1 MKDPNHSTPELIQQ
15 SSAPSG
21 SECSRH
27 EIGQQGQQ
35 GTAALTETIERLNQE
50 ISERRRIEES
60 LRESEER
67 YRRIIETA
75 NEGVLVADAD
85 NVVTFVNKRLTEI
98 LGYAQEEMLGVPATE
113 FLLDDD
119 SDYFHQKLKA
129 RRRGESG
136 SYELRVRRKDGGIC
150 WFLISATP
158 MIDAQGNFTGA
169 FAMLTDIT
177 ARKQAEQTLRDE
189 REFTRILLENLA
201 DGVVACDAQAKL
213 VLFNRMA
220 RQWHGVAVA
229 ELPPEQWPSHYDLR
243 TEDGSRLLTIDEVP
257 LARAF
262 RGERVRDVPMSICA
276 RGRPTRYV
284 ITSGDPFYDAA
295 GNKLGAVIVMH
306 DITERRLA
314 EDRLRRNEE
323 LYRSLVENIHLGIT
337 LVDKDY
343 RVRMMNSLLVE
354 MIGRTKEE
362 WLGRPCYTFLETR
375 DSVCEFCPGTRAMA
389 TGRPAEVEIAATL
402 PHGGT
407 RPVRIQAFPT
417 FDENHEVTGFIEV
430 VEDITDRK
438 STEDQLRQA
447 KDAAE
452 AANRAKSAFLA
463 NMSHELRTPMTAIL
477 GFTDLLLLPNL
488 PRHEQQEF
496 LETIQRN
503 GKALLELINDVLD
516 LSRIETGN
524 VAVQKTDCVLEEI
537 IEDAVATAKVR
548 AVEKGLELRVD
559 RQGPLPD
566 HIHTDPLRLRQI
578 LVNLLGNAV
587 KFTERGEISLSVQ
600 LLLASTGPARMQF
613 TVADTGIG
621 IPSQAMFNLF
631 QPFMQSDSS
640 ASRRHGGTGLGLAI
654 SKHLA
659 NALGGDIEVASEL
672 GQGSR
677 FVLTIEVGSLDTVG
691 TYGGSP
697 ASPTANVQASYPNSA
712 QSLSGRVLLAED
724 VSDIQV
730 LVARTLRGMNLQVDV
745 AENGKR
751 ACEMAAASKTQ
762 GKPYDIILMDIQM
775 PGMNGYEAT
784 QWLRHHNWQGPI
796 VAVTA
801 HAMIGDREKCEAAG
815 CDDYIAKPLAATVLR
830 DILARYLP
838 KAPTTACAASRPEMH
853 GESVAELVQTF
864 VKALPSRANNIE
876 DALGRRDIRHAAE
889 LSHQLKGTA
898 AVYGFPDIANLANA
912 VYQQASHEDDLTHI
926 QTTMAELSSLCR
938 RTAEASVPP
947 CADEKE
953 EANVSD
959 AVRSSVARLRQRGWK

>member
-1 MKDPNHSTPELIQQ
+1 MKDSNQSTPELIQQ
-15 SSAPSG
+15 SSDPSG
-21 SECSRH
+21 GECSRR
-27 EIGQQGQQ
+27 EIEQQHQQ
-35 GTAALTETIERLNQE
+35 GTAALTQTIERLNQE

-60 LRESEER
+60 LRESEDR

-85 NVVTFVNKRLTEI
+85 SVATFVNKRLTEI
-98 LGYAQEEMLGVPATE
+98 LGYSQEEMLGVPVTK
-113 FLLDDD
+113 FLLEDD
-119 SDYFHQKLKA
+119 SDYFHEKLDA

-136 SYELRVRRKDGGIC
+136 TYELRVRRKDGGIC
-150 WFLISATP
+150 WFLVSATP
-158 MIDAQGNFTGA
+158 MIDAQGNFNGA

-177 ARKQAEQTLRDE
+177 AHKQAEQTLRDE

-201 DGVVACDAQAKL
+201 DGVVACDAQGRL
-213 VLFNRMA
+213 VLFNRVA
-220 RQWHGVAVA
+220 REWHDVEVAN
-229 ELPPEQWPSHYDLR
+229 LPPEKWPGHYDLR
-243 TEDGSRLLTIDEVP
+243 TEDGSRLLTVDEVP

-262 RGERVRDVPMSICA
+262 RGERVRNVPMSVCA
-276 RGRPTRYV
+276 HGRPTRH
-284 ITSGDPFYDAA
+284 IIASGDPFYDAA
-295 GNKLGAVIVMH
+295 GNKLGAVVVMH

-337 LVDKDY
+337 LVDKEY
-343 RVRMMNSLLVE
+343 RIRMMNSLLVN

-362 WLGRPCYTFLETR
+362 WLGRPCYSFLETR

-389 TGRPAEVEIAATL
+389 TGCPAEVEIAAAL
-402 PHGGT
+402 PYGGT

-438 STEDQLRQA
+438 STEDELRQA

-488 PRHEQQEF
+488 PRHEQHEF
-496 LETIQRN
+496 LEKIQRN

-524 VAVQKTDCVLEEI
+524 VAVQKSDCTLEEI

-548 AVEKGLELRVD
+548 AAEKELVLRVD
-559 RQGPLPD
+559 RHPPLPD
-566 HIHTDPLRLRQI
+566 RIHTDPLRLRQI

-587 KFTERGEISLSVQ
+587 KFTERGEVSLSVQ
-600 LLLASTGPARMQF
+600 LLPASTGPAHMQF

-621 IPSQAMFNLF
+621 IASKAMPNLF

-672 GQGSR
+672 GHGSR
-677 FVLTIEVGSLDTVG
+677 FVLTIEVGSLDTAQLCG
-691 TYGGSP
+691 DSP
-697 ASPTANVQASYPNSA
+697 AMPATDGQASYPTSA
-712 QSLSGRVLLAED
+712 QPLSGRVLLAED
-724 VSDIQV
+724 VADIQV
-730 LVARTLRGMNLQVDV
+730 LVARTLRGMNLQVDI

-751 ACEMAAASKTQ
+751 ACEMAVNSKMQ

-784 QWLRHHNWQGPI
+784 QWLRRHNWQGPI

-815 CDDYIAKPLAATVLR
+815 CDDYIAKPLAAMALCDT
-830 DILARYLP
+830 LARYLP
-838 KAPTTACAASRPEMH
+838 KAPATANMTPRPETH

-864 VKALPSRANNIE
+864 VKALPDRASKIE
-876 DALGRRDIRHAAE
+876 DALGLRDIHHAAE

-898 AVYGFPDIANLANA
+898 AVYGFPEIANLANT
-912 VYQQASHEDDLTHI
+912 VYQQTRCEDDLTRI
-926 QTTMAELSSLCR
+926 QATVAELSALCR
-938 RTAEASVPP
+938 QTAEASATPL
-947 CADEKE
+947 ADEKE

-959 AVRSSVARLRQRGWK
+959 AIKSSVARLRQRGWK